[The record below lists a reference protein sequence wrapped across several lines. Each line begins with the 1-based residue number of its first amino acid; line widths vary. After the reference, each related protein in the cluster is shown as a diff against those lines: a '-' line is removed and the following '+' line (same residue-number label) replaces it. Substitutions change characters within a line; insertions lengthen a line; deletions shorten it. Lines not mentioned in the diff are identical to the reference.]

1 MKLVL
6 QDEKLLVYYCTV
18 FKVSTSSK
26 YHVGVAKTQLDVWEK
41 NHKQNAFSSRLICV
55 KHSHIAA

>member
-26 YHVGVAKTQLDVWEK
+26 YHVGEAKTQLDVWGKKKSQTKCLFFQANLCE
-41 NHKQNAFSSRLICV
+41 AFT
-55 KHSHIAA
+55 

>member
-26 YHVGVAKTQLDVWEK
+26 YHVGVAKT
-41 NHKQNAFSSRLICV
+41 
-55 KHSHIAA
+55 